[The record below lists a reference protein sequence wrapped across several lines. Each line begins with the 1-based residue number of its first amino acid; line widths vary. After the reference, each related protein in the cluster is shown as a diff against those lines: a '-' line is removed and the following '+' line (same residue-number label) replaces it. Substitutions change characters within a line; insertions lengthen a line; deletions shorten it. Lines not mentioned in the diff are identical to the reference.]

1 MHLLLAR
8 SAVAHTEQYVPKDTY
23 YCSFTQTYIE
33 RYYTYLESH
42 VHRVI
47 FGCSSYLVIS
57 ALVAHY
63 CMNNVFRLWLQTKG
77 F

>member
-1 MHLLLAR
+1 MLW
-8 SAVAHTEQYVPKDTY
+8 HTLSSTSQKIHTTVNSHKRILNDITHIWKAM
-23 YCSFTQTYIE
+23 YIV
-33 RYYTYLESH
+33 L
-42 VHRVI
+42 I

-77 F
+77 S